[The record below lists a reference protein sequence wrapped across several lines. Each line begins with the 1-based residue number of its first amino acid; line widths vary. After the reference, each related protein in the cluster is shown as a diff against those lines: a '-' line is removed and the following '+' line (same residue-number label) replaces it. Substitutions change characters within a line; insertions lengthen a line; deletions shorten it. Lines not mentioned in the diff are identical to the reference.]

1 MLHISKMYFQ
11 LEKKNITRKMK
22 GSKMNK
28 IVENFF
34 NHKKSETCIKI
45 DKELDVQKKTFK
57 KCV

>member
-22 GSKMNK
+22 GSKMKK

-34 NHKKSETCIKI
+34 NHKKSEKGIKI
-45 DKELDVQKKTFK
+45 DKEFDVQKKNF
-57 KCV
+57 